1 MLDRKTGLISLSRR
15 SFIQLASL
23 GLAATVASFVSEKA
37 LADIQ
42 FPQNTNLTAEDVFNR
57 TRDIHAK
64 YGVGDVLS
72 DADAEFVRLYGSNPN
87 SRTTWTFSGSRYFN
101 GATYQ
106 ISGYKELTNTWSD
119 VYSYGGTVQGGC
131 PTVTSNK
138 ITTYYSIMAY
148 GLTGSSYEV
157 IYQDTQHKECSGV
170 NWCTHEYFGQFNGV
184 LSTQTIACWAE
195 FSINSG
201 SFVVNE
207 G

>member
-1 MLDRKTGLISLSRR
+1 MLDRNMESVALSRR
-15 SFIQLASL
+15 NFIRLASL
-23 GLAATVASFVSEKA
+23 GLAGIVASLSSKKA
-37 LADIQ
+37 LADAQ
-42 FPQNTNLTAEDVFNR
+42 FSQNMNLTPEDIFNR
-57 TRDIHAK
+57 TREIHDK
-64 YGVGDVLS
+64 YSVGDILS

-87 SRTTWTFSGSRYFN
+87 SRTTWSFSGSRYFN

-131 PTVTSNK
+131 ATVTSNK

-148 GLTGSSYEV
+148 GLTGLSYEV
-157 IYQDTQHKECSGV
+157 IYQDRQHKECSGV
-170 NWCTHEYFGQFNGV
+170 NWCTHEYYGEFNGA

-195 FSINSG
+195 FEIDSG